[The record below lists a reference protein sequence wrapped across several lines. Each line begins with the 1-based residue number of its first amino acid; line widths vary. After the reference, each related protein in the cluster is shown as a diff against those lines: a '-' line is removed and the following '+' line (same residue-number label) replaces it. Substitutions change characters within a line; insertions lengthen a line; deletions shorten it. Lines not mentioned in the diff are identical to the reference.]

1 MIRAFLALPLP
12 ESTRARLA
20 ALQFILPMRAVPPEN
35 LHLTLVFLGEQSEA
49 VLSDLHDLLEGLR
62 APRLALALQGLD
74 VFGGDKM
81 RHVHA
86 RVQPNADLTRLQAR
100 LETLARQAGI
110 AVPTR
115 RFVPH
120 VTLGHP
126 DTPPDPRL
134 APLIA
139 QTQLDPAPFDGDA
152 VVMYRSILL
161 RGGGSA
167 YDELARYPL
176 I

>member
-12 ESTRARLA
+12 ESTLARLA
-20 ALQFILPMRAVPPEN
+20 ALQFILPMRPVPPED
-35 LHLTLVFLGEQSEA
+35 LHITLVFLGEQSEA

-62 APRLALALQGLD
+62 APRLSLALQGLD

-86 RVQPNADLTRLQAR
+86 RVHPDAGLIRLQSR
-100 LETLARQAGI
+100 LELLARQVAI
-110 AVPTR
+110 TVPAR
-115 RFVPH
+115 KFIPH
-120 VTLGHP
+120 VTLGRP
-126 DTPPDPRL
+126 DAPPDPRL

-139 QTQLDPAPFDGDA
+139 ATQVDPAPFDCDA
-152 VVMYRSILL
+152 VVMYRSTLL
-161 RGGGSA
+161 RRGGSA

-176 I
+176 L